1 MAQVIGASEAVG
13 LIRDHASV
21 YFGGSGGGHAV
32 PQALIQALRGR
43 FAAGGTPRGLT
54 IASSVSIGD
63 WDSTGFNLL
72 ADPKLVRRVISGGF
86 NNCPK
91 IAALAIADEIEDY
104 NFPPGALA
112 ALFCGQ

>member
-32 PQALIQALRGR
+32 PEALIEPLRDR
-43 FAAGGTPRGLT
+43 FAAEGTPRGLT

-72 ADPKLVRRVISGGF
+72 ADPKLVRRVISGGVQ
-86 NNCPK
+86 
-91 IAALAIADEIEDY
+91 
-104 NFPPGALA
+104 NFPESAARGAA
-112 ALFCGQ
+112 DQNKRHT